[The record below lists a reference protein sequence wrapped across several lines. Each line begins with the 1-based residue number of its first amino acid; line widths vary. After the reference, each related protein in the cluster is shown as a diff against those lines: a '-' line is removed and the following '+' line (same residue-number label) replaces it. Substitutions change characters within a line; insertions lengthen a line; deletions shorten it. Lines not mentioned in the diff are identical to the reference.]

1 MSDAISADPSSPAGN
16 PPAKPAKTGFAF
28 TAPGC
33 RTEVRVG
40 ALLVLMGLFL
50 WLWLGPSTSI
60 KLCWTGLPLVV
71 IGVPIQAIQARRDGR
86 PGFPWKLGLTLT
98 IGAALMWKDLTYRE
112 LVGGP
117 LLVQPIAPILLGVGL
132 WILAWWPIARTGR
145 KGRAA

>member
-1 MSDAISADPSSPAGN
+1 MSDAVPAQPVAPAAA
-16 PPAKPAKTGFAF
+16 PPAKAGFAF
-28 TAPGC
+28 TDPGC

-86 PGFPWKLGLTLT
+86 PGFPWKLGLTLA
-98 IGAALMWKDLTYRE
+98 IGSLLMWNDLTYRE
-112 LVGGP
+112 AVAGQLF
-117 LLVQPIAPILLGVGL
+117 VQPIAPILLGVGM

-145 KGRAA
+145 KGRAT